1 MKKINIKNTLRN
13 WTSILAVLG
22 LFIFTGCNNGGA
34 ESETDYVN
42 EIEAAENAV
51 GDPVL
56 ENVNDDTQEPQ
67 EVAPADVEADEDSV
81 STVDDDNPATSPENS
96 L

>member
-1 MKKINIKNTLRN
+1 MKKINIKTTLKS

-22 LFIFTGCNNGGA
+22 LFLFSGCNNGGA
-34 ESETDYVN
+34 ESNTDYVN

-51 GDPVL
+51 GDPIL
-56 ENVNDDTQEPQ
+56 ENVNDDAQEPQ
-67 EVAPADVEADEDSV
+67 EVAPADVETDEDSV
-81 STVDDDNPATSPENS
+81 STVDDDNPATDPQNS